1 MAPSSQ
7 KLEPPAIP
15 GRFSFHTCADLA
27 LFNSA
32 AMAVMRMEILYS
44 VEGLMYIYGANRFYG
59 ANRYVVFF
67 IIHNGKVELKRVD

>member
-44 VEGLMYIYGANRFYG
+44 VEGLMYIYGANR
-59 ANRYVVFF
+59 YVVFF